1 MDYRQNIYRILI
13 VIVIIFILA
22 MFILSLFNYSNFPK
36 YLKNCKECDGDI
48 RGCAK
53 QNITT

>member
-13 VIVIIFILA
+13 VLAILVVIIL
-22 MFILSLFNYSNFPK
+22 LFFGWINNGNTPI

>member
-1 MDYRQNIYRILI
+1 MI
-13 VIVIIFILA
+13 A
-22 MFILSLFNYSNFPK
+22 MLILSWAQYSNFPK